1 MPMTSRS
8 PISVDRAASSTPRSC
23 SPRPPIGTTCSHGSP
38 GSSAAAAVRPTCGV
52 RGPRPISVITAGG
65 CQAIRHCSS
74 VRRCRRTRSH
84 AATCGPEVRSVSTV
98 ADLARWERV
107 AIDGYP
113 LPDLQDAPVG
123 GVAAPALL
131 DDERVRFLVGLDGER
146 VVAAA
151 ASFTSHGIG
160 SLSYGV
166 TLPESRRR
174 GYWRRLA
181 IERLRA
187 TPDLWM
193 TGVFSDFSRPGA
205 ETLGFVPLLSPH
217 VVDPRPPLTLQPP
230 TKGHASAHAQQ
241 LAPTATATRSRARRQ
256 PSTATTPPS
265 TTSSP
270 TATSC
275 WTR

>member
-1 MPMTSRS
+1 M
-8 PISVDRAASSTPRSC
+8 
-23 SPRPPIGTTCSHGSP
+23 
-38 GSSAAAAVRPTCGV
+38 
-52 RGPRPISVITAGG
+52 
-65 CQAIRHCSS
+65 
-74 VRRCRRTRSH
+74 
-84 AATCGPEVRSVSTV
+84 STV

-113 LPDLQDAPVG
+113 LPDLQDAPAG
-123 GVAAPALL
+123 GVAAAALL

-166 TLPESRRR
+166 TLPEWRRR

-193 TGVFSDFSRPGA
+193 AGVFSDFSRPGA
-205 ETLGFVPLLSPH
+205 ETLGFVPLL
-217 VVDPRPPLTLQPP
+217 RLTLWILDRP
-230 TKGHASAHAQQ
+230 
-241 LAPTATATRSRARRQ
+241 
-256 PSTATTPPS
+256 
-265 TTSSP
+265 
-270 TATSC
+270 
-275 WTR
+275 